1 MLKARSGLSVALL
14 FGLVAGCSAGDPTGE
29 TEEGLL
35 LATKSTRIAVVG
47 AGPSGLM
54 AAYTLKQ
61 QGYTNVTVFEQNNRV
76 GGKVNSF
83 HSGANIS
90 ELGAVFASPDYTLV
104 LGLADKYHIPY
115 TAYTLGQA
123 ILDEHGQKQ
132 TFESFL
138 TSRYSLVQILGAT
151 VSYAAALT
159 LFSGINRDGFALQ
172 APDLYLPMGQFAQKY
187 GFAPIA
193 ELVKSIMIGFG
204 YGYYETTPALYFMK
218 LMGWLV
224 KIGGPMGLTPATYYT
239 FPTGFQS
246 IWEAVAAEL
255 NVKLNSQVTNIVRRG
270 VFAPSRVQIAINGG
284 ALQDFDAVIISAP
297 LNKVSNFMTLTA
309 EETQLFSQV
318 QIERYFV
325 SLFAAGGLTP
335 EEALFFHGNA
345 TPSQINHVNVWANRD
360 HTSPVFVGY
369 QIADF
374 TTPAAQITNIL
385 AQDVAGQGGGFGGLL
400 LRQEWPDY
408 FPHVNTQSLQQG
420 FYERMELLQGK
431 NNVFY
436 VGGTMSF
443 ETVEHSA
450 RYAKSLVQKNFP
462 TPLF

>member
-1 MLKARSGLSVALL
+1 MRMATSCLSFALV
-14 FGLVAGCSAGDPTGE
+14 FGLVAGCSPASSTDQ

-35 LATKSTRIAVVG
+35 LPSKATRIAVVG

-61 QGYTNVTVFEQNNRV
+61 QGYQHVTVFEKNNRV

-83 HSGANIS
+83 HSGSNIS

-104 LGLADKYHIPY
+104 LGLADKFHIPY
-115 TAYTLGQA
+115 TAYTLGQS

-132 TFESFL
+132 SFESFL
-138 TSRYSLVQILGAT
+138 TSRYSTLQILGAV
-151 VSYAAALT
+151 VSYGAALT
-159 LFSGINRDGFALQ
+159 LFSGINRNGFALQ
-172 APDLYLPMGQFAQKY
+172 LPDLYLPMNQFAQKY

-204 YGYYETTPALYFMK
+204 YGYYETAPALYFMK

-246 IWEAVAAEL
+246 IWDSVAAGL
-255 NVKLNSQVTNIVRRG
+255 DVRLNSEVTNIVRRN
-270 VFAPSRVQIAINGG
+270 VFAPSRVQVAVNGG

-297 LNKVSNFMTLTA
+297 LNKVSGFMTLTA
-309 EETQLFSQV
+309 EETQLFTQV
-318 QIERYFV
+318 LNERYFV
-325 SLFAAGGLTP
+325 SLYGAGGITP
-335 EEALFFHGNA
+335 EEALFFYDNA
-345 TPSQINHVNVWANRD
+345 RPAGINHVNVWANRD
-360 HTSPVFVGY
+360 HTSPLFVGY
-369 QIADF
+369 QIADY

-385 AQDVAGQGGGFGGLL
+385 AQDVASQGGAFGGLL
-400 LRQEWPDY
+400 LRQEWPEY
-408 FPHVNTQSLQQG
+408 FPHVTTETLSQG
-420 FYERMELLQGK
+420 FYERVELLQGK

-436 VGGTMSF
+436 VGGTLSF

-450 RYAKSLVQKNFP
+450 RYAQELVQKNFP